1 VARLTKAALGYAIA
15 VGLVAVAPTFP
26 TAVAACV
33 LVGVAT
39 VLFLTTGNSTIQLA
53 SEPDYR
59 GRVTALWSMALVG
72 STPVGAPIIG
82 ALSDLAGPRYAL
94 ALGAAACLAAV
105 VVGRWP
111 SGQRELL
118 RNVVTCQG

>member
-1 VARLTKAALGYAIA
+1 MMHDALVAGDPEIKTEHTVDRHSKRHILLATQIGL
-15 VGLVAVAPTFP
+15 GLVSAAPTFP

-33 LVGVAT
+33 LAGVAT
-39 VLFLTTGNSTIQLA
+39 VLFLTTG
-53 SEPDYR
+53 R
-59 GRVTALWSMALVG
+59 
-72 STPVGAPIIG
+72 
-82 ALSDLAGPRYAL
+82 
-94 ALGAAACLAAV
+94 AAACLAAV